1 MRVDIEPA
9 DKKMMILTR
18 LTDCGMGRTDGHHG
32 TGDAAEDEGL
42 S

>member
-1 MRVDIEPA
+1 MRVDIEPI
-9 DKKMMILTR
+9 DKRMKLTR
-18 LTDCGMGRTDGHHG
+18 TTDCGMGRTDGHHG